1 MFACLAQDLALRSE
15 ILAECQ
21 FRSFW
26 LESLGLLFQLFP
38 RIDPQRP
45 SKAYFFQIQLSLSKN
60 PTKRLSSFSRLIP
73 RSKTGHQ
80 VNILPI
86 NRILQTPQR
95 FFFACRAR
103 QKTRVNETV
112 VYEHRS
118 RLERSLQKE
127 RSEHKKTKED
137 FLVYKL
143 EAQEALNKE
152 KQDSMNRYGAL
163 SSQHKILKNQHEEV
177 KKQFLDL
184 QLQHNGLKLEH
195 RKAVET
201 HSQKYSQLQRE
212 KANEVVGLQDTIF
225 KLREESKLL
234 RKAHQDVH
242 SQLLNAQVQMEEFRK
257 LKETFQKMPSFKDAG
272 TAKEQQMPQ
281 RYGRPPGSSVLQFAR
296 PMASKGDGIKAPLGP
311 QDQAVVPGGNSFA
324 IPPPGIKRQEENLVH
339 ENRIS
344 HNNGARPQGD
354 KLFGQLAPPKEV
366 NLPFAAQPPA
376 QHKDAPMVRYTRMMN
391 SVQNQDP
398 EAGQNTRGQHPATL
412 EESRVSEE
420 KLSNKQKQQVQ
431 SLQERVSKGNLQ
443 MNDGRVFPYPQS
455 YRLDATVSEQGRTDG
470 SQAQT
475 RGPRHT
481 IWGTEKGGADDRDLH
496 ADAGLM
502 KKENHT
508 YLQKEAIIQKQMGP
522 KDVADPAQDP
532 NNQGEDEFEEA
543 ELERPGFEEK
553 TDPAEQTR
561 QTNRPANAGADRP
574 NKATDS
580 LMDDYQEDQEQD
592 PEDHGGEVG
601 DPEDLEQFHQP
612 KGHVGDVDRKE
623 DYF

>member
-1 MFACLAQDLALRSE
+1 MGTALCGRRQKGLLQTGFCLLALACLGSGVLLYSHLQQKVKAAEGSASKFRQQQEALSAQ
-15 ILAECQ
+15 
-21 FRSFW
+21 
-26 LESLGLLFQLFP
+26 
-38 RIDPQRP
+38 
-45 SKAYFFQIQLSLSKN
+45 
-60 PTKRLSSFSRLIP
+60 
-73 RSKTGHQ
+73 
-80 VNILPI
+80 
-86 NRILQTPQR
+86 LQ
-95 FFFACRAR
+95 
-103 QKTRVNETV
+103 V

-212 KANEVVGLQDTIF
+212 KENEVVGLQDTIF

-296 PMASKGDGIKAPLGP
+296 PKASKGDGIKAPLGP
-311 QDQAVVPGGNSFA
+311 QDQAVVP
-324 IPPPGIKRQEENLVH
+324 
-339 ENRIS
+339 
-344 HNNGARPQGD
+344 
-354 KLFGQLAPPKEV
+354 
-366 NLPFAAQPPA
+366 AQPPA

-502 KKENHT
+502 KKENH
-508 YLQKEAIIQKQMGP
+508 LQKEAIIQKQMGP

-553 TDPAEQTR
+553 TDLAEQTR
-561 QTNRPANAGADRP
+561 QTNRPANAVSKGADRP

-612 KGHVGDVDRKE
+612 KGHDGDVDRKE

>member
-1 MFACLAQDLALRSE
+1 MGTALCGRRQKGLLQTGFCLLALACLGSGVLLYSHLQQKVKAAEGSASKFRQQQEALSAQ
-15 ILAECQ
+15 
-21 FRSFW
+21 
-26 LESLGLLFQLFP
+26 
-38 RIDPQRP
+38 
-45 SKAYFFQIQLSLSKN
+45 
-60 PTKRLSSFSRLIP
+60 
-73 RSKTGHQ
+73 
-80 VNILPI
+80 
-86 NRILQTPQR
+86 LQ
-95 FFFACRAR
+95 
-103 QKTRVNETV
+103 V

-127 RSEHKKTKED
+127 RSEHKKAKED

-163 SSQHKILKNQHEEV
+163 SSQHKILK
-177 KKQFLDL
+177 KQFLDL

-212 KANEVVGLQDTIF
+212 KENEVVGLQDTIF

-257 LKETFQKMPSFKDAG
+257 LKETLQKMPSFKDAG

-281 RYGRPPGSSVLQFAR
+281 RYGRPPGSSLLQFAR
-296 PMASKGDGIKAPLGP
+296 PKASKGDGIKAPLGP

-412 EESRVSEE
+412 EESQVSEE

-431 SLQERVSKGNLQ
+431 SWQERVSKGNLQ

-455 YRLDATVSEQGRTDG
+455 YRLDATISEQGRTDG
-470 SQAQT
+470 SQAQTRT

-481 IWGTEKGGADDRDLH
+481 IWGTEKGGADDRGLH

-502 KKENHT
+502 KKENH
-508 YLQKEAIIQKQMGP
+508 LQKEAIIQKQM
-522 KDVADPAQDP
+522 DP

-561 QTNRPANAGADRP
+561 QTNRPANAVSKEKLPVRFIPLGLEGGWRDTDTNMKREDVRSPTDRRIPRRGADRP

-592 PEDHGGEVG
+592 PV
-601 DPEDLEQFHQP
+601 
-612 KGHVGDVDRKE
+612 
-623 DYF
+623 

>member
-311 QDQAVVPGGNSFA
+311 QDQAVVP
-324 IPPPGIKRQEENLVH
+324 
-339 ENRIS
+339 
-344 HNNGARPQGD
+344 
-354 KLFGQLAPPKEV
+354 
-366 NLPFAAQPPA
+366 AQPPA

-561 QTNRPANAGADRP
+561 QTNRPANAVSKEKLPGADRP

>member
-1 MFACLAQDLALRSE
+1 MGTALCGRRQKGLLQTGFCLLALACLGSGVLLYSHLQQKVKAAEGSASKFRQQQEALSAQ
-15 ILAECQ
+15 
-21 FRSFW
+21 
-26 LESLGLLFQLFP
+26 
-38 RIDPQRP
+38 
-45 SKAYFFQIQLSLSKN
+45 
-60 PTKRLSSFSRLIP
+60 
-73 RSKTGHQ
+73 
-80 VNILPI
+80 
-86 NRILQTPQR
+86 LQ
-95 FFFACRAR
+95 
-103 QKTRVNETV
+103 V

-127 RSEHKKTKED
+127 RSEHKKAKED

-212 KANEVVGLQDTIF
+212 KENEVVGLQDAIF

-257 LKETFQKMPSFKDAG
+257 LKETLQKMPSFKDAG

-281 RYGRPPGSSVLQFAR
+281 RYGRPRGSSLLQFAR
-296 PMASKGDGIKAPLGP
+296 PKASKGDGIKAPLGP

-431 SLQERVSKGNLQ
+431 SWQERVSKGNLQ

-455 YRLDATVSEQGRTDG
+455 YRLDATIPEQGRTDG
-470 SQAQT
+470 SQAQTRT

-502 KKENHT
+502 KKENH
-508 YLQKEAIIQKQMGP
+508 LQKEAIIQKQMGP

-561 QTNRPANAGADRP
+561 QTNRPANAVSKEKLPGADRP

-580 LMDDYQEDQEQD
+580 LMDDYQEDQEQ
-592 PEDHGGEVG
+592 G
-601 DPEDLEQFHQP
+601 
-612 KGHVGDVDRKE
+612 R
-623 DYF
+623 

>member
-1 MFACLAQDLALRSE
+1 MGTALCGRRQKGLLQTGFCLLALACLGSGVLLYSHLQQKVKAAEGSASKFRQQQEALSAQ
-15 ILAECQ
+15 
-21 FRSFW
+21 
-26 LESLGLLFQLFP
+26 
-38 RIDPQRP
+38 
-45 SKAYFFQIQLSLSKN
+45 
-60 PTKRLSSFSRLIP
+60 
-73 RSKTGHQ
+73 
-80 VNILPI
+80 
-86 NRILQTPQR
+86 LQ
-95 FFFACRAR
+95 
-103 QKTRVNETV
+103 V

-195 RKAVET
+195 RKVVET

-212 KANEVVGLQDTIF
+212 KENEVVGLQDTIF

-257 LKETFQKMPSFKDAG
+257 LKETLQKMPSFKDAG
-272 TAKEQQMPQ
+272 AAKEQQMPHP
-281 RYGRPPGSSVLQFAR
+281 YGQPRGSSVLQFAR
-296 PMASKGDGIKAPLGP
+296 PKASKGDGIKAPLGP
-311 QDQAVVPGGNSFA
+311 QDQSVVPGGNSFA

-339 ENRIS
+339 ENRVS

-354 KLFGQLAPPKEV
+354 MLFGQLAPPKEV

-398 EAGQNTRGQHPATL
+398 EAGQNMQGQHPAAL

-431 SLQERVSKGNLQ
+431 RVNKGNLQ
-443 MNDGRVFPYPQS
+443 MNDGRALSYPQS
-455 YRLDATVSEQGRTDG
+455 YRLDTTVSEQGRTDV

-475 RGPRHT
+475 RTRGARHT
-481 IWGTEKGGADDRDLH
+481 MWGAEKGGADDRDLH

-543 ELERPGFEEK
+543 ELERPSFEEK
-553 TDPAEQTR
+553 TDPAEQTH
-561 QTNRPANAGADRP
+561 QTNRPANAVSQEKLPGADRP